1 MKKALT
7 MASGLGA
14 IKKLADKKKLPIQQ
28 VKQAAENNEL
38 PVQVVAGAVANQA
51 ENNVD
56 TITSQV
62 KKNKKKITDVAEN
75 APGTTLLG

>member
-1 MKKALT
+1 M
-7 MASGLGA
+7 GLMTKL
-14 IKKLADKKKLPIQQ
+14 IKRLADEKKLPIQQ
-28 VKQAAENNEL
+28 VKKAAEKKQL

>member
-1 MKKALT
+1 MGIMMKLVKR
-7 MASGLGA
+7 
-14 IKKLADKKKLPIQQ
+14 LADEKKLPIQQ
-28 VKQAAENNEL
+28 LKKTAEEKKL
-38 PVQVVAGAVANQA
+38 PVQKIAKKAKQQTT
-51 ENNVD
+51 NNVE